1 MAYTDKSLLDACKT
15 VITQWDLHFNPPDPV
30 AAPVLA
36 ITVEAAEVGGGGND
50 ESMAVELASSY
61 RRVMVEERRLAYE
74 EARKQVLDD
83 QGRQLNATQTLI
95 HSTWEAWFA
104 QIMNGQVSTLTQ
116 GKSMCVNLS
125 TLML

>member
-15 VITQWDLHFNPPDPV
+15 VITQWDLHFNPPEPV
-30 AAPVLA
+30 AAPVLE
-36 ITVEAAEVGGGGND
+36 ITLEAVEVDVGGN
-50 ESMAVELASSY
+50 EASMAVELAASY

-74 EARKQVLDD
+74 EARKQVMDD

-104 QIMNGQVSTLTQ
+104 QIKNGQVSTMTQ
-116 GKSMCVNLS
+116 
-125 TLML
+125 